1 MIKAGMTLAQAIQQ
15 LTKGFIK
22 VMGRK
27 PEALEKIKI
36 KQEAGQRIRDLNKVV
51 DMKGKV
57 IDTSK
62 GIMGG
67 KEIKAMG
74 GRAGFDEGGMGLKF
88 FPRASGIQLEKEVG
102 PGIKISERDL
112 NYGITGLLKGDNFF
126 GGAEIDKGKV
136 KLDVTTPEGDTLF
149 KDTIAKD
156 DAVNFILGV
165 GDPEGDKFQIKVDDD
180 FENMKLVL
188 KKTFAEGGRAGFK
201 DGPDDPSKRKFMK
214 IMGGLATLPFIGKYF
229 RGAEKAAPVAE
240 KAVETVTQAPSYF
253 FDLIAKI
260 KLFGKEGVSVGPRQ
274 RTYNFKDYEMV
285 EDVTTGDVRVTKYK
299 GDPDQP
305 GYKEEVMEYE
315 PGGIREEGGNVTS
328 PRYEEGTVFAD
339 MDGKMKDFD
348 MGIEPD
354 SVKEI
359 IKDASQNAPSIKKA
373 GGGIAR
379 MLGE

>member
-1 MIKAGMTLAQAIQQ
+1 
-15 LTKGFIK
+15 
-22 VMGRK
+22 
-27 PEALEKIKI
+27 
-36 KQEAGQRIRDLNKVV
+36 
-51 DMKGKV
+51 
-57 IDTSK
+57 
-62 GIMGG
+62 
-67 KEIKAMG
+67 
-74 GRAGFDEGGMGLKF
+74 
-88 FPRASGIQLEKEVG
+88 
-102 PGIKISERDL
+102 
-112 NYGITGLLKGDNFF
+112 
-126 GGAEIDKGKV
+126 
-136 KLDVTTPEGDTLF
+136 
-149 KDTIAKD
+149 
-156 DAVNFILGV
+156 
-165 GDPEGDKFQIKVDDD
+165 
-180 FENMKLVL
+180 
-188 KKTFAEGGRAGFK
+188 
-201 DGPDDPSKRKFMK
+201 
-214 IMGGLATLPFIGKYF
+214 MGGLATLPFIGKYF